1 MPRSDRGVGVMSA
14 AEFGARRAHPSAVP
28 VSREV
33 LDHAMDMEAIE
44 LANSTRPGVRCRVDV
59 WHHEVSTGRRGWL
72 IDVAVVLGLIAALAL
87 LMLGVTVL
95 GELAGGWPA

>member
-1 MPRSDRGVGVMSA
+1 MTP
-14 AEFGARRAHPSAVP
+14 AEFEARRAHPSAVP

-33 LDHAMDMEAIE
+33 ADHAMDMEAIE
-44 LANSTRPGVRCRVDV
+44 LANRVDV
-59 WHHEVSTGRRGWL
+59 WHHEVSTGCRGWL
-72 IDVAVVLGLIAALAL
+72 LDVAVVVAMICLLAG